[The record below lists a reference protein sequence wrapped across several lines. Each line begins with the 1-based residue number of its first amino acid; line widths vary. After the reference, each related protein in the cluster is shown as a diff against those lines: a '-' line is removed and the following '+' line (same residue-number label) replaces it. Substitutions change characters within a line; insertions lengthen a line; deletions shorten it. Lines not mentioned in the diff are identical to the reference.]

1 MERIVVVGG
10 SLAAVHAI
18 EALRD
23 GAFTGEIVLVGAE
36 RHLPYDRPPLSK
48 EALRGEPMP
57 SPLRDPEWYAEAGIR
72 LELGTAARALDTDAR
87 VVILED
93 DRAISY
99 DGLVIATGAAPR
111 RLSAGNDHVHF
122 LRTVDDAA
130 VLRERLHSAKHVAV
144 IGGGFIGL
152 EVAATVTELGL
163 RSTVVEVAPVPLA
176 RDLGDDVGSWL
187 AEFHREHGVEL
198 VTGRLAVD
206 VEPVADRYR
215 VWLGDGS
222 AVVADLVVAAV
233 GARPEVDWLRS
244 SGLGIADGVLC
255 DRTLRASAPDV
266 VAAGDVMRWYHPL
279 FDESIRV
286 EHWKNA
292 VDQGRHAAAVL
303 LGSDEPF
310 APVPYFWSDQFGA
323 SLRFVGR
330 AHAADDVQILDR
342 AADRLVVGYG
352 RQGAQIGALCVNA
365 ARELAHH
372 RSAILSRA
380 PLSV

>member
-1 MERIVVVGG
+1 MVGG

-18 EALRD
+18 EALR
-23 GAFTGEIVLVGAE
+23 GEAFTGEIVLVGAE

-57 SPLRDPEWYAEAGIR
+57 SPLRDPAWYAEAGVR
-72 LELGTAARALDTDAR
+72 LELGTPARALDTEAR

-93 DRAISY
+93 DRALSY
-99 DGLVIATGAAPR
+99 DGLIIATGAAPR
-111 RLSAGNDHVHF
+111 RLSAGNEHVHF
-122 LRTVDDAA
+122 LRTLDDAA
-130 VLRERLHSAKHVAV
+130 VLRERLGSVEHVAV

-163 RSTVVEVAPVPLA
+163 RSTVIEVAPVPLA

-187 AEFHREHGVEL
+187 ADLHRTHGVEL
-198 VTGRLAVD
+198 VTGRLAVE
-206 VEPVADRYR
+206 VEPVAGRYR
-215 VWLGDGS
+215 VWLGDGT
-222 AVVADLVVAAV
+222 AVVADVVVAAV

-255 DRTLRASAPDV
+255 DRTLRASAPDI
-266 VAAGDVMRWYHPL
+266 VAAGDVTRWYHPL

-292 VDQGRHAAAVL
+292 VDQGRHAASVL

-310 APVPYFWSDQFGA
+310 SPVPYFWSDQFGA

-342 AADRLVVGYG
+342 DANRLVVGYA

-365 ARELAHH
+365 ARELTHH

-380 PLSV
+380 PLSA

>member
-23 GAFTGEIVLVGAE
+23 EAFDGEVVLVGAE

-57 SPLRDPEWYAEAGIR
+57 SPLRDPEWYAEAGVR
-72 LELGTAARALDTDAR
+72 LELGTPARALDTEAR

-93 DRAISY
+93 DRALSY
-99 DGLVIATGAAPR
+99 DGLIIATGAAPR
-111 RLSAGNDHVHF
+111 RLSAGNEHVHF
-122 LRTVDDAA
+122 LRTLDDAA
-130 VLRERLHSAKHVAV
+130 VLRERLRSAEHVAV

-163 RSTVVEVAPVPLA
+163 RSTVIEVAPVPMA
-176 RDLGDDVGSWL
+176 RDLGDDVGSWF
-187 AEFHREHGVEL
+187 AEFHRDHGVEL

-206 VEPVADRYR
+206 VEPVAGRYR

-222 AVVADLVVAAV
+222 AVVADVVVAAV

-255 DRTLRASAPDV
+255 DRSLRASAPDV
-266 VAAGDVMRWYHPL
+266 VAAGDVTRWYHPL

-292 VDQGRHAAAVL
+292 VDQGRHAAGVL

-310 APVPYFWSDQFGA
+310 SPVPYFWSDQFGA

-342 AADRLVVGYG
+342 DDDRLVVGYA

-380 PLSV
+380 PLSA